1 MPVMAYL
8 DNSRGAQYGGTT
20 VIAFSGWYFLK
31 TQKITIPVTI
41 SITIPVTIPVTIP
54 ITIPLLSESEVKNS
68 VQIFHQNSSV

>member
-41 SITIPVTIPVTIP
+41 SITIP
-54 ITIPLLSESEVKNS
+54 ITIPLLSESKVKNS
-68 VQIFHQNSSV
+68 VKSFHQNSSV